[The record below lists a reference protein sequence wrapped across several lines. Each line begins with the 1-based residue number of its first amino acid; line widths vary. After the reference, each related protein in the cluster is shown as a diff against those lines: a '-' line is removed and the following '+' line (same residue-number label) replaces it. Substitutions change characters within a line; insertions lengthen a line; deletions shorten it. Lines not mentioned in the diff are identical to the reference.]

1 MRGKIMAKRKKY
13 SMNERIRFY
22 VEKRH
27 STKNKNV
34 FAKYTGYLD
43 VVTGQNI
50 DSSMFKTDE
59 ERKQYFKGVDQGNKT
74 FHKMRN
80 IKF

>member
-1 MRGKIMAKRKKY
+1 MAKRKKY
-13 SMNERIRFY
+13 TMNERIHFY
-22 VEKRH
+22 VNKRH

-43 VVTGQNI
+43 AVTGQKF
-50 DSSMFKTDE
+50 DASMFKTEE
-59 ERKQYFKGVDQGNKT
+59 ERRQYFKGVDKGNKT
-74 FHKMRN
+74 FHKMHE